1 MDREEIGNS
10 LLHIARQEIDE
21 ADFTVI
27 MKTILAPLLKYIDNN
42 PTTAFLIL
50 TALQMHIQDIQ
61 NELIKAVNVEV
72 NTDLN

>member
-1 MDREEIGNS
+1 MDREEIGNN
-10 LLHIARQEIDE
+10 LLHIARQEIAE
-21 ADFTVI
+21 ADFTVV
-27 MKTILAPLLKYIDNN
+27 MKTVLAPLLNYVNNN

-61 NELIKAVNVEV
+61 NELINAVNVEV